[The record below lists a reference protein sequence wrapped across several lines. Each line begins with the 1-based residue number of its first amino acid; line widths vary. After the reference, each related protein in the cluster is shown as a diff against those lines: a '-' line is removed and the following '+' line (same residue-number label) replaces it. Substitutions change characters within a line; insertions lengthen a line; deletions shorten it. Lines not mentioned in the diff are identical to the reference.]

1 MLKFAKLERKME
13 KILKKYPHY
22 NLTYEIKDGVVF
34 LYGRVKS
41 YEEWVEVGLK
51 VGKIK
56 GVEGVV
62 NKIVWDGYPFEKVKK
77 KEERRKKIFEENK
90 GRVAGS
96 YDVVII
102 GGGVIGTAIARELSR
117 YQVGVALLERAPD
130 VATGATKANNGMIH
144 AGVEPPR
151 GTLKRKLNV
160 EGCRMYEKWAR
171 ELKFKYKRVGSLWLI
186 TPRTL
191 EKYRRF
197 LPGPL
202 YAFALK
208 YVLPYIVVLKGLIN
222 GVRGLKVVRGRK
234 IFEMEP
240 YAARDA
246 LAAVYVPWTAIVE
259 PYEVAIALAENA
271 AANGVEIFTSTEVV
285 GFLREGDVIKGVVT
299 NRGTF
304 LCRYV
309 VNAAGVHAD
318 EIAEMAGSLEY
329 TIHPR
334 KGVIVLFHRSTGSY
348 VRHCLAEII
357 LPQPP
362 RTKGGG
368 INPTPHGNVMW
379 GPTAVEVPDKEDVSV
394 DPEEVQLVL
403 TKYSTALSEFPEDR
417 VIRYFAGVRA
427 ATFTEDFVI
436 RPAKWVRNLLHVAGI
451 QSPGLAS
458 APAIAEYAV
467 QKLSEMGLELL
478 EKHSFNPFREPI
490 PSLRDM
496 EPEQA
501 EELIRRDPRWGNVVC
516 ECELVTE
523 AEIVEAV
530 RRGARTV
537 DAVKRS
543 TRAGMGECQG
553 SRCLIKVAL
562 IISRELGVPLTE
574 VLKEGAPLFDGYV
587 RGEAW

>member
-1 MLKFAKLERKME
+1 MGLEKKVRKVLER
-13 KILKKYPHY
+13 YSGY
-22 NLTYEIKDGVVF
+22 NLSCEIRDGVVF
-34 LYGRVKS
+34 LYGRVRS
-41 YEEWVEVGLK
+41 YEEWVEIGLEVGR
-51 VGKIK
+51 IK

-62 NKIVWDGYPFEKVKK
+62 NKIVWDGYPAEKVRER
-77 KEERRKKIFEENK
+77 EERRRRIFEENK
-90 GRVAGS
+90 GRVVGS
-96 YDVVII
+96 YDVVVI
-102 GGGVIGTAIARELSR
+102 GGGVTGTAIARELSR
-117 YQVGVALLERAPD
+117 YQLRIALLEKAPD

-151 GTLKRKLNV
+151 STLKRKLNV
-160 EGCRMYEKWAR
+160 KGCRMYERWAR
-171 ELKFKYKRVGSLWLI
+171 ELNFKYKRVGSLWLI

-202 YAFALK
+202 YTLVLK
-208 YVLPYIVVLKGLIN
+208 YVLPYIVVLKGIIN
-222 GVRGLKVVRGRK
+222 GVRGLRVVRGRK

-246 LAAVYVPWTAIVE
+246 LAAVFVPWTAIVD
-259 PYEVAIALAENA
+259 PYEVAVALAENA

-285 GFLREGDVIKGVVT
+285 GFLKEGDTIKGVVT
-299 NRGTF
+299 NRGVF

-309 VNAAGVHAD
+309 VNAAGVYAD
-318 EIAEMAGSLEY
+318 EIAEMAGSPEY

-334 KGVIVLFHRSTGSY
+334 KGVLVLFHRSTGSY

-357 LPQPP
+357 LPPPP

-403 TKYSTALSEFPEDR
+403 TKHSTILSEFPRDR

-467 QKLSEMGLELL
+467 QKLREMGLELR
-478 EKHSFNPFREPI
+478 EKPSFNPLREPI

-501 EELIRRDPRWGNVVC
+501 EELIRRDPRWGHVVC

-523 AEIVEAV
+523 AEIVEAI

-537 DAVKRS
+537 DAVKRR

-553 SRCLIKVAL
+553 GRCLIKVAMIL
-562 IISRELGVPLTE
+562 SRELGVPLPE
-574 VLKEGAPLFDGYV
+574 VLKEEAPLFDGYV

>member
-1 MLKFAKLERKME
+1 MLKFAKLERKVE
-13 KILKKYPHY
+13 KVLKKYPHY
-22 NLTYEIKDGVVF
+22 NLTYEVRDGVVF

-41 YEEWVEVGLK
+41 YEEWVEIGLE

-62 NKIVWDGYPFEKVKK
+62 NKIVWDGYPFEKFKK
-77 KEERRKKIFEENK
+77 EEERRKKIFEENK
-90 GRVAGS
+90 ERVVGS

-102 GGGVIGTAIARELSR
+102 GGGIVGTAIARELSR
-117 YQVGVALLERAPD
+117 YQVRVALLEKAPD

-160 EGCRMYEKWAR
+160 KGCRMYERWAQ

-191 EKYRRF
+191 EKYRKF

-202 YAFALK
+202 YTLVLK

-222 GVRGLKVVRGRK
+222 GVRGLRVVRGRK

-246 LAAVYVPWTAIVE
+246 LAAVYVPWTAIVD
-259 PYEVAIALAENA
+259 PYEVAVALAENA

-285 GFLREGDVIKGVVT
+285 GFLKEGDTIKGVVT

-318 EIAEMAGSLEY
+318 ELAEMAGSPEY

-334 KGVIVLFHRSTGSY
+334 KGVIVLFHRRTGSY

-357 LPQPP
+357 LPPPP

-394 DPEEVQLVL
+394 EPEEVQLVL
-403 TKYSTALSEFPEDR
+403 TRYSTILSEFPKDR

-436 RPAKWVRNLLHVAGI
+436 RPAKWVRNFLHVAGI

-458 APAIAEYAV
+458 APAIAEYAI
-467 QKLSEMGLELL
+467 QKLREMGLELR
-478 EKHSFNPFREPI
+478 EKPDFNPFREPI
-490 PSLRDM
+490 PSLRDV

-501 EELIRRDPRWGNVVC
+501 EELIGRDPRWGNVVC

-537 DAVKRS
+537 DAVKRR

-553 SRCLIKVAL
+553 SRCLIKVAM
-562 IISRELGVPLTE
+562 IISRELGIPLPE
-574 VLKEGAPLFDGYV
+574 VLKEEAPLFDGYV

>member
-1 MLKFAKLERKME
+1 MGLEKKVRKVLER
-13 KILKKYPHY
+13 YSGY
-22 NLTYEIKDGVVF
+22 NLSCEIRDGVVF
-34 LYGRVKS
+34 LYGRVRS
-41 YEEWVEVGLK
+41 YEEWVEIGLEVGR
-51 VGKIK
+51 IK

-62 NKIVWDGYPFEKVKK
+62 NNIVWDGYPAEKVKER
-77 KEERRKKIFEENK
+77 EERRRRIFEENK
-90 GRVAGS
+90 GRVVGS
-96 YDVVII
+96 YDVVVI
-102 GGGVIGTAIARELSR
+102 GGGATGTAIARELSR
-117 YQVGVALLERAPD
+117 YQLRIALLEKAPD

-151 GTLKRKLNV
+151 STLKRKLNV
-160 EGCRMYEKWAR
+160 KGCRMYERWAR
-171 ELKFKYKRVGSLWLI
+171 ELNFKYKRVGSLWLI

-202 YAFALK
+202 YTLVLK
-208 YVLPYIVVLKGLIN
+208 YVLPYIVVLKGIIN
-222 GVRGLKVVRGRK
+222 GVRGLRVVRGRR

-246 LAAVYVPWTAIVE
+246 LAAVYVPWTAIVD
-259 PYEVAIALAENA
+259 PYEVAVALAENA

-285 GFLREGDVIKGVVT
+285 GFLKEGDTIKGVVT
-299 NRGTF
+299 NRGVF

-309 VNAAGVHAD
+309 VNAAGVYAD
-318 EIAEMAGSLEY
+318 EIAEMAGSPEY
-329 TIHPR
+329 TTHPR
-334 KGVIVLFHRSTGSY
+334 KGVLVLFYRSTGSY

-357 LPQPP
+357 LPPPP

-394 DPEEVQLVL
+394 DPEEVQLVVA
-403 TKYSTALSEFPEDR
+403 KYSTILSEFPRDR

-467 QKLSEMGLELL
+467 QKLREMGLELR
-478 EKHSFNPFREPI
+478 EKPSFNPLRDPM

-501 EELIRRDPRWGNVVC
+501 EELIRRDPRWGHVVC

-523 AEIVEAV
+523 AEIVEAI
-530 RRGARTV
+530 RRGACTV
-537 DAVKRS
+537 DAVKRR

-553 SRCLIKVAL
+553 GRCLIKVAMIL
-562 IISRELGVPLTE
+562 SRELGVPLPE
-574 VLKEGAPLFDGYV
+574 VLKEEAPLFDGYV